1 MSVLSVAAA
10 SANGLALSPQGGM
23 DSTLSIQLFML
34 VLAIPILSLSVL
46 VEQQRGTEE
55 SLRESEERFRNMA
68 DTAPVMIWV
77 SGRDKLC
84 TFVNAAWLAFTGRT
98 IDQERGDGW
107 AQGVHPADV
116 DRCIAVY
123 HSSFDARRHFRMEYR
138 VRRADGEYRWLLDN
152 GVPRFERGGFF
163 AGYIGSCV
171 DITDLKRTQEE
182 ALARQ
187 KLESLGVM
195 TGGVAHDFNNL
206 LGSILSLA
214 ELAETE
220 LAGGSSPEEEIGR
233 IKAVA
238 IRASEIVREL
248 MVYSGQDKASLE
260 PVDVSRLV
268 EDLLELFK
276 ISISK
281 HARLQID
288 LQKDLPY
295 VLGSAPQ
302 IRQIV
307 MNLIINASEAIG
319 ETDGVI
325 RVSTSCIPVGQ
336 AFEPNNAPPLP
347 PGDYLRLQISDT
359 GCGMSEETKARVF
372 DPFFTTKFTGRGMG
386 LAVVQGLVRDHGGG
400 ILLASAPGEGTLF
413 EIFLP
418 CLNQTTRTGPDI
430 LARAAG
436 EPLRPASATVLIV
449 EDEIILRNSL
459 SRILRIRGHAVLEA
473 GDGTTAI
480 DLIRAHTGDLDAM
493 LLDVTLPGISS
504 REVFEEA
511 RHRRPD
517 LKIILTSAYSR
528 EATNVSFA
536 GLRIGH
542 FIRKPFQLEDLLD
555 LLKDDLTR
563 GAGA

>member
-1 MSVLSVAAA
+1 
-10 SANGLALSPQGGM
+10 
-23 DSTLSIQLFML
+23 
-34 VLAIPILSLSVL
+34 
-46 VEQQRGTEE
+46 
-55 SLRESEERFRNMA
+55 
-68 DTAPVMIWV
+68 
-77 SGRDKLC
+77 
-84 TFVNAAWLAFTGRT
+84 
-98 IDQERGDGW
+98 
-107 AQGVHPADV
+107 
-116 DRCIAVY
+116 
-123 HSSFDARRHFRMEYR
+123 
-138 VRRADGEYRWLLDN
+138 
-152 GVPRFERGGFF
+152 
-163 AGYIGSCV
+163 
-171 DITDLKRTQEE
+171 
-182 ALARQ
+182 
-187 KLESLGVM
+187 
-195 TGGVAHDFNNL
+195 
-206 LGSILSLA
+206 
-214 ELAETE
+214 
-220 LAGGSSPEEEIGR
+220 
-233 IKAVA
+233 
-238 IRASEIVREL
+238 
-248 MVYSGQDKASLE
+248 
-260 PVDVSRLV
+260 
-268 EDLLELFK
+268 
-276 ISISK
+276 
-281 HARLQID
+281 
-288 LQKDLPY
+288 
-295 VLGSAPQ
+295 
-302 IRQIV
+302 
-307 MNLIINASEAIG
+307 
-319 ETDGVI
+319 
-325 RVSTSCIPVGQ
+325 
-336 AFEPNNAPPLP
+336 
-347 PGDYLRLQISDT
+347 
-359 GCGMSEETKARVF
+359 MSEETKARVF

-528 EATNVSFA
+528 EAKNVSFA